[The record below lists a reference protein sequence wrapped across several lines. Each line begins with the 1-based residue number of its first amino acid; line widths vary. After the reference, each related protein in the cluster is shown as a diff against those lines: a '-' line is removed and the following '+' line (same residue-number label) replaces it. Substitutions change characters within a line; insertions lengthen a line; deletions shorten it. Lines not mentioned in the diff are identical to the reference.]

1 MRQIQNCIYTR
12 YLGVEGRCGMARS
25 FGLGALY
32 VGGCYGNEHALVEL
46 GVAAVGVATAYP
58 RAQTT
63 ACAESA

>member
-1 MRQIQNCIYTR
+1 MR
-12 YLGVEGRCGMARS
+12 EMARS

-32 VGGCYGNEHALVEL
+32 VGGCNGNEHALVEL

-58 RAQTT
+58 RAQST